1 MVVTVVQLF
10 VQMLTVM
17 FQAKGELYMTCLSIM
32 ITLCRII
39 EYPSKFDADDA
50 VVRLDNKELKGI
62 PVQVVADV
70 RIVFW
75 TNYF

>member
-1 MVVTVVQLF
+1 MTVVQLF

-17 FQAKGELYMTCLSIM
+17 FQAKGELYKSLLSIM
-32 ITLCRII
+32 ITRCSII

>member
-1 MVVTVVQLF
+1 
-10 VQMLTVM
+10 MLTVM
-17 FQAKGELYMTCLSIM
+17 FQAKGELYMSLLSIM
-32 ITLCRII
+32 ITGCRVI

-70 RIVFW
+70 RTVFW
-75 TNYF
+75 MIYF

>member
-1 MVVTVVQLF
+1 
-10 VQMLTVM
+10 
-17 FQAKGELYMTCLSIM
+17 M
-32 ITLCRII
+32 ITRCSII

>member
-1 MVVTVVQLF
+1 
-10 VQMLTVM
+10 
-17 FQAKGELYMTCLSIM
+17 M
-32 ITLCRII
+32 ITGCRVI

-70 RIVFW
+70 RTVFW
-75 TNYF
+75 MIYF